1 MDAAALR
8 ASFPVLER
16 TAFLNA
22 GSDGPLPRVA
32 VDATRATLDRAL
44 ADGRR
49 VEHFHARRDTA
60 DALRAL
66 YAELLAARVEDI
78 ALTTSTSEG
87 LARVI
92 IGLGLGPGDEV
103 LTAEHEHP
111 GLLGPL
117 KAASLRGVTVR
128 EGPLATLADHV
139 TERTTIVACSHVG
152 WSTGTL
158 ADPRL
163 ADTGV
168 PLVLDGAQGIGAVPV
183 DVAALGCAA
192 YSGAGQK
199 WLCGADGT
207 GMLWLEPAFAE
218 RVAAGAPP
226 YASFVDTALGLRS
239 DLHPDARRYD
249 TPSLALELLVCSLE
263 STRLL
268 GSFGWDAVHARA
280 AGLAEQLARKL
291 ATRGFTVGERGATT
305 LVSWEDP
312 EPEATSARLAG
323 EGIIIRHL
331 PGTPYVRASV
341 GAWNDETDLDRLL
354 EALR

>member
-1 MDAAALR
+1 
-8 ASFPVLER
+8 
-16 TAFLNA
+16 
-22 GSDGPLPRVA
+22 
-32 VDATRATLDRAL
+32 
-44 ADGRR
+44 
-49 VEHFHARRDTA
+49 VEHFQARRETA
-60 DALRAL
+60 DALREL
-66 YAELLAARVEDI
+66 YAGLLAARTQDV

-117 KAASLRGVTVR
+117 KAAQLRGVTVR
-128 EGPLATLADHV
+128 EGPLGTLADHV
-139 TERTTIVACSHVG
+139 TEATSLVACSHVG

-163 ADTGV
+163 GATGV
-168 PLVLDGAQGIGAVPV
+168 PLVLDGAQGIGAIGV
-183 DVAALGCAA
+183 DVGALGCAA

-207 GMLWLEPAFAE
+207 GMLWLEPSFAE
-218 RVAAGAPP
+218 RVSAGAPP
-226 YASFVDTALGLRS
+226 YAAFVDTSLGLRS

-268 GSFGWDAVHARA
+268 ASFGWDAVHARA
-280 AGLAEQLARKL
+280 AGLAEQLAREL
-291 ATRGFTVGERGATT
+291 ATRGFTVGERGQTT

-312 EPEATSARLAG
+312 DPPATSERMAG
-323 EGIIIRHL
+323 EGIIIRYL

-341 GAWNDETDLDRLL
+341 GAWNDESDLERLL
-354 EALR
+354 EALA